1 MRLFQSFRFFSCKSQ
16 FFLLLLRCFIR
27 QRIMATL
34 TLQVDDASILEHLVA
49 VLSIMKGVKV
59 IRIDNSEVKKV
70 ET

>member
-1 MRLFQSFRFFSCKSQ
+1 
-16 FFLLLLRCFIR
+16 
-27 QRIMATL
+27 MATL

-70 ET
+70 EA